1 MVLTKGDQM
10 DAIKDFLKPELI
22 WFLVG
27 LVLLVFEF
35 IMPGLIIGFFGAGAW
50 IVAIICLLSA
60 YVTGSINAQLIIFII
75 ASVLSLLLLRKWL
88 KGIFIGHVKSKQ
100 DMTEDLN
107 EFIGERV
114 VVKAKITPKAGGKV
128 ELHGTNWEAEADE
141 EIAEGTVVEI
151 VAKDNLTLKVKIV

>member
-1 MVLTKGDQM
+1 M

-27 LVLLVFEF
+27 LVLLVLEF
-35 IMPGLIIGFFGAGAW
+35 IMPGLIVGFFGAGAW
-50 IVAIICLLSA
+50 IVAIICLFSA
-60 YVTGSINAQLIIFII
+60 YVAGSINTQLIIFII

-88 KGIFIGHVKSKQ
+88 KGMFIGHTKSQQ
-100 DMTEDLN
+100 DLTEDMK
-107 EFIGERV
+107 EFIGERA
-114 VVKAKITPKAGGKV
+114 VVKEKITLKAGGKV

-151 VAKDNLTLKVKIV
+151 IAKENLTLKVKIV

>member
-1 MVLTKGDQM
+1 MNL

-50 IVAIICLLSA
+50 VVAIICLFSA
-60 YVTGSINAQLIIFII
+60 YVAESLNAQLIIFII

-107 EFIGERV
+107 EFIGERA
-114 VVKAKITPKAGGKV
+114 VVKEKITPKAGGKV
-128 ELHGTNWEAEADE
+128 ELHGTNWIAEADE
-141 EIAEGTVVEI
+141 EIAAGTIVEI
-151 VAKDNLTLKVKIV
+151 VAKDNLTLKVKVV